1 MRATE
6 QSRGYDFIVV
16 GFSNDGRAMFAFPV
30 VTIAE
35 FERWKTTNKEYTWRL
50 FNARDYG
57 VYPCIYSEQLS
68 IFYENKE
75 A

>member
-1 MRATE
+1 MSSIE
-6 QSRGYDFIVV
+6 QSRGHDFIVV

-30 VTIAE
+30 LTIAE

-50 FNARDYG
+50 FNAHGFG
-57 VYPCIYSEQLS
+57 VYPCFYHEQIS
-68 IFYENKE
+68 IFDEREE